1 MTNGR
6 DRQSV
11 DLLVIGAGQAE
22 IFDGST
28 AASRGLVL

>member
-11 DLLVIGAGQAE
+11 DLLGIGAGQAE
-22 IFDGST
+22 IVDGNT
-28 AASRGLVL
+28 AASPGLVL